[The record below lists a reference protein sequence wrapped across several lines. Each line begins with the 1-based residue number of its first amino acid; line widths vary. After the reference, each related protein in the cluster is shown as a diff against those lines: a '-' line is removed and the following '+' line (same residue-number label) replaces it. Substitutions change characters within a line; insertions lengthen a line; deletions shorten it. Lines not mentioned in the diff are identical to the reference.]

1 LVFWFGFGNF
11 VDALAASAVVY
22 SFKTREGVG
31 VILINF
37 RGCEC
42 IFPLYLLMKN
52 IVLYGF

>member
-1 LVFWFGFGNF
+1 LVFWFGFGYF

-22 SFKTREGVG
+22 SFKTRGGVS

-37 RGCEC
+37 RGGEC